1 MRDRWGFPGA
11 GADGVGP
18 GEEPAG
24 RPGRRRRRRR
34 LALLA
39 AAGLVSAGLVAACSP
54 LQPSAPGESAHPTG
68 PRADSPAPSAAALS
82 TVDSPVA
89 DPAPLPDR
97 PLGRAAF
104 LYARCN
110 PMDVED
116 EKCRLRLVLTDG
128 SQYTLPKGVMHEG
141 PGPISPDG
149 TFLLLYDESDG
160 LVLRDL
166 ASGTSRTVGLPDR
179 LAAWRGPVFW
189 SPGARWA
196 AVSADGLPG
205 EKAVAAVVD
214 IASAS
219 VRRVE
224 DSAAPLGAQ
233 LVAVSANGDPIWAK
247 PADTSA
253 TTVHWI
259 VGGRQPRVVDA
270 DLRSHLRPG
279 EIVNPTGWPGELM
292 LGDGITAVV
301 PVIRAGGD
309 PPRWADGDAI
319 LLVDLTT
326 GVARHR
332 LDLPTNPARVRL
344 HSSGCGLGPDALVE
358 SEGGDPTSGQR
369 PADPTDPT
377 DMVALDS
384 RTGARGSGYRL
395 RPEGFPLLF
404 C

>member
-1 MRDRWGFPGA
+1 MRDRSESLGA
-11 GADGVGP
+11 GADGAGP
-18 GEEPAG
+18 GEKPAG
-24 RPGRRRRRRR
+24 RSGRRRR

-39 AAGLVSAGLVAACSP
+39 AAGLVSAGLVAACSS

-68 PRADSPAPSAAALS
+68 PRADSSAPSTAALS

-89 DPAPLPDR
+89 NPAPLPDR

-166 ASGTSRTVGLPDR
+166 ASGTSRTVAPPDP
-179 LAAWRGPVFW
+179 LTAWWGSVFW

-196 AVSADGLPG
+196 AVSLDGLPG
-205 EKAVAAVVD
+205 EKGVAVVVD
-214 IASAS
+214 IANA
-219 VRRVE
+219 RRVE
-224 DSAAPLGAQ
+224 DSAPSLGAQ
-233 LVAVSANGDPIWAK
+233 LVAVSAHGDPIWAK

-292 LGDGITAVV
+292 LGDGITAAV
-301 PVIRAGGD
+301 PIIRAGDD
-309 PPRWADGDAI
+309 PPGWADGDAI

-326 GVARHR
+326 GVVRHR

-344 HSSGCGLGPDALVE
+344 HSSGCGLGPNALVE
-358 SEGGDPTSGQR
+358 FEGGDPTSGQR
-369 PADPTDPT
+369 PTDPTDPT